1 MLRLEV
7 LLVLGVSLGRSGV
20 YAVVSLVANLTSG
33 VPISHIAANL
43 NASKAPSRPTLDLVL
58 QLLGIFFAIVPV
70 LLACYLLVAG
80 GERATKVLGID
91 RSQPGRDLGTGVL
104 LALAI
109 GLPGLGLVF
118 LARHFGAS
126 ANIVASSLPAVW
138 WRIPVL
144 LLSALENAVLEETVV
159 VGYLLHRLDQL
170 GWRPGRALA
179 ASALVRGSYHLYQG
193 VPAFLGNAVM
203 GVVFGRFYQ
212 LRGRTAPLIV
222 AHFLMDATVFV
233 GYALLAGHVSWLH

>member
-1 MLRLEV
+1 M
-7 LLVLGVSLGRSGV
+7 
-20 YAVVSLVANLTSG
+20 
-33 VPISHIAANL
+33 
-43 NASKAPSRPTLDLVL
+43 
-58 QLLGIFFAIVPV
+58 
-70 LLACYLLVAG
+70 
-80 GERATKVLGID
+80 LGID
-91 RSQPGRDLGTGVL
+91 RSQPRRDLGTGVL

-126 ANIVASSLPAVW
+126 ANIVASSLPRGVVAD
-138 WRIPVL
+138 PGAAAA
-144 LLSALENAVLEETVV
+144 ALENAVLEETVV

-179 ASALVRGSYHLYQG
+179 ASALLRGSYHLYQG

-203 GVVFGRFYQ
+203 GLVFGRFYQ

-233 GYALLAGHVSWLH
+233 GLRPAGRTRVLAALTARPRRSRTGDCYTL